1 MRKLSVFKEVVMN
14 LNFVGN
20 RITFYILSSILII
33 ASVGLL
39 ISQGLNFGIEFKSG
53 SVFRLSFQEEAT
65 VDDVRKILEL
75 DKFKKYFQKSQVQEI
90 SAADAIG
97 SSQKEFFVTSDFIAG
112 NTGAESIDRLVE
124 QEFKSIYSSAKIH
137 EFNNIGPAIGDDL
150 KEAAIFSIIF
160 SIFVIIFY
168 ISVRFE
174 FQYSIVSI
182 VALVHD
188 VMFVLGIFALT
199 QREFSASTIAAIL
212 TIIGYSLND
221 TIVILDRIREN
232 VRLMR
237 KDSIDHIVNVSI
249 NQSLSRTFYTSMTTM
264 CPIVILFLWGGT
276 GVANFTFAML
286 LGVIV
291 GTYSSVCLASPLL
304 VTWDKNKNKKSESVS
319 DNTQVAASKS

>member
-1 MRKLSVFKEVVMN
+1 MN

>member
-1 MRKLSVFKEVVMN
+1 MN
-14 LNFVGN
+14 INFVGN
-20 RITFYILSSILII
+20 RLTFYILSI
-33 ASVGLL
+33 LL
-39 ISQGLNFGIEFKSG
+39 IVASLSLLVSQGLNFGIEFKSG
-53 SVFRLSFQEEAT
+53 SVFRISFQKEAS
-65 VDDVRKILEL
+65 VDDVRKVLEL
-75 DKFKKYFQKSQVQEI
+75 DRFKKYFKKFQVQEI
-90 SAADAIG
+90 AAADAIG
-97 SSQKEFFVTSDFIAG
+97 GVSKEFFISSDFIAG
-112 NTGAESIDRLVE
+112 NIGAESIDRLLE
-124 QEFKSIYSSAKIH
+124 QEFKITFPGAKIH

-160 SIFVIIFY
+160 SIIVIIFY
-168 ISVRFE
+168 ISIRFE

-188 VMFVLGIFALT
+188 VMFVLGLFALT

-237 KDSIDHIVNVSI
+237 KDTVDHIVNVSI

-264 CPIVILFLWGGT
+264 CPIVILFVWGGT

-304 VTWDKNKNKKSESVS
+304 VTWDKNKSKSVTISESS
-319 DNTQVAASKS
+319 QVAASKS

>member
-1 MRKLSVFKEVVMN
+1 MN
-14 LNFVGN
+14 INFVGN
-20 RITFYILSSILII
+20 RLTFYILSILLMV
-33 ASVGLL
+33 ASLSLL

-53 SVFRLSFQEEAT
+53 SVFRISFQKEAS
-65 VDDVRKILEL
+65 VDDVRKVLEL
-75 DKFKKYFQKSQVQEI
+75 DRFKKYFKKFQVQEI
-90 SAADAIG
+90 AAADAIG
-97 SSQKEFFVTSDFIAG
+97 GVSKEFFISSDFIAG
-112 NTGAESIDRLVE
+112 NIGAESIDRLLE
-124 QEFKSIYSSAKIH
+124 QEFKITFPGAKIH

-160 SIFVIIFY
+160 SIIVIIFY
-168 ISVRFE
+168 ISIRFE

-188 VMFVLGIFALT
+188 VMFVLGLFALT

-237 KDSIDHIVNVSI
+237 KDTVDHIVNVSI

-264 CPIVILFLWGGT
+264 CPIVILFVWGGT

-304 VTWDKNKNKKSESVS
+304 VTWDKNKSKSVTISESS
-319 DNTQVAASKS
+319 QVAASKS

>member
-1 MRKLSVFKEVVMN
+1 MN

-20 RITFYILSSILII
+20 RITFYILSTILI
-33 ASVGLL
+33 VGSAVLL
-39 ISQGLNFGIEFKSG
+39 VSKGLNFGIEFKSG
-53 SVFRLSFQEEAT
+53 SVFRLSFQEEAS
-65 VDDVRKILEL
+65 VEDVRKVLEL
-75 DKFKKYFQKSQVQEI
+75 DRFKKYFQKSQVQEI
-90 SAADAIG
+90 SAADAIDG
-97 SSQKEFFVTSDFIAG
+97 STKEFFVTSDFIAG
-112 NTGAESIDRLVE
+112 NIGAESVDRLVE
-124 QEFKSIYSSAKIH
+124 QEFKNTFPTAKIH

-160 SIFVIIFY
+160 SIFVIILY
-168 ISVRFE
+168 ISLRFE
-174 FQYSIVSI
+174 FQFSIVSI

-232 VRLMR
+232 LRLMR

-264 CPIVILFLWGGT
+264 CPIVILFVWGGT

-304 VTWDKNKNKKSESVS
+304 VTWDKNKSKSAGVS
-319 DNTQVAASKS
+319 DSAQVATSKS